1 MMKRLLKDSTSQWDL
16 VSRDLLDSAMKDSF
30 AEELH
35 DKVMNRVGQKIKV
48 NYLDKDPNHLIVGIT
63 SDKVDAEIKV
73 PINRNQFR
81 RIEDVFKYCDQCA
94 DEISDKIIDSYE
106 NIKSASTA
114 YRYNDYSDA
123 SLQPPDP
130 KDPRAVIDKSVEI
143 NLSLDKV
150 EVSVDDKGDW
160 DFVFTDP
167 YPEWAINPDSSDE
180 WWYDT
185 ENNVRIVDPG
195 DMTNNVGDLIEPY
208 IPGTPGK
215 YQISCDVGLVY
226 DIEDLEIYD
235 NGEPI
240 DSIYY
245 EEETYTD
252 NMSVEFN
259 FSDSYVDNFKFS
271 AISE

>member
-16 VSRDLLDSAMKDSF
+16 VSRDLLDSAVKDRF

-35 DKVMNRVGQKIKV
+35 DKVMSRVGQKIKV

-130 KDPRAVIDKSVEI
+130 EDPREVIDKSVEI

-160 DFVFTDP
+160 DFVFTGP
-167 YPEWAINPDSSDE
+167 YPKWAINPDSSDE

-185 ENNVRIVDPG
+185 ENNVRIADPD

-208 IPGTPGK
+208 VPGTPGK